1 MKGFIILG
9 YRINICQDI
18 EEWGKMFYDLPD
30 GAEIDNRN
38 ELESE
43 CMGFAQ
49 PEDKEMWL
57 FVPHDHRNND
67 LSETIAHE
75 LGHLMNFVA
84 NDYPIRKRE
93 EKRAEHYENFYK
105 MVIRIRS
112 RILRILQNYKKLT
125 ER

>member
-1 MKGFIILG
+1 MKRFTLFG
-9 YRINICQDI
+9 YKINVCQDI
-18 EEWGKMFYDLPD
+18 EEWGKEFYGLPE
-30 GAEIDNRN
+30 GAEIDNRT

-57 FVPHDHRNND
+57 FVPHHHKNND

-75 LGHLMNFVA
+75 LGHLMTFKS
-84 NDYPIRKRE
+84 DDH

-105 MVIRIRS
+105 LVIRIRS